1 MEKTNFALLR
11 AWIREQI
18 ENETEALRRIRGA
31 DLTPMQVTNDERE
44 QRLHRLNNTVQT
56 LDEFDELR

>member
-1 MEKTNFALLR
+1 MENTNFALLR

-31 DLTPMQVTNDERE
+31 DLTPSQVTNDERE
-44 QRLHRLNNTVQT
+44 QRLRRLNNTVQT
-56 LDEFDELR
+56 LDEFGELH